1 MLADTSNS
9 GKKNFRGPGRS
20 DRGQSARLA
29 AHAPCGLASKTVPT
43 DRAHPPGGGDML
55 LIREIMYCKPGKVR
69 PLVEKFLAM
78 NKLGVKAGMPPM
90 RVMTDFSAER
100 YWMLV
105 GEMEVESLAAFEKM
119 MSGEGMSEADG
130 KEMENLMKGY
140 HDLVDHG
147 RREIYK
153 LES

>member
-1 MLADTSNS
+1 
-9 GKKNFRGPGRS
+9 
-20 DRGQSARLA
+20 
-29 AHAPCGLASKTVPT
+29 
-43 DRAHPPGGGDML
+43 ML

-69 PLVEKFLAM
+69 PLVEKFQAM
-78 NKLGVKAGMPPM
+78 NKLGVKAGMPRM

-105 GEMEVESLAAFEKM
+105 AEMEVESLAAFEKM